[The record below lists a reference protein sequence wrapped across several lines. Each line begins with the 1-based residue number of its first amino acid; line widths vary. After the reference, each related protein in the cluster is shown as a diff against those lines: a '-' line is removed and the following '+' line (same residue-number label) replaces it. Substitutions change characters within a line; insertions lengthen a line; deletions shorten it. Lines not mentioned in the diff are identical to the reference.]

1 MMFSII
7 LSLFLIFLPQ
17 VADSPTGVNFDW
29 LSGER
34 DQAVEEGKTAE
45 NGQDNFFGAALPR
58 ANPQP
63 PQKKESSKSLG
74 IETTARAALIFDKAS
89 GTILFDKNSRDKI
102 SLASL
107 TKLMTAL
114 VVLDEKPEWEKT
126 IKLAHADNRDGGIV
140 YARPPEEVMVKDLF
154 EMTLVGSV
162 NNAAAAMARS
172 TGLTEEAFVAKMNNK
187 AKEIGMN
194 NTVFADPTGLLPENQ
209 STARDVARLL
219 ANALDHEEIKE
230 AVVKKTYVFSPQKSS
245 KVYYVKSTNELLWSF
260 LNEEPYTFIGGK
272 TGYIEESGYNL
283 AVEAERNG
291 HKVVIVV
298 LGSSTAEERFKEIKG
313 LADWVFENYIWQ

>member
-1 MMFSII
+1 MFSLL

-17 VADSPTGVNFDW
+17 VADSPTGENFGW
-29 LSGER
+29 LKAKEQAIMGEEK
-34 DQAVEEGKTAE
+34 AVEDGQE
-45 NGQDNFFGAALPR
+45 NFSGAALPR

-63 PQKKESSKSLG
+63 PRKKEESKSLG
-74 IETTARAALIFDKAS
+74 IETTARAALVFDKAS
-89 GTILFDKNSRDKI
+89 GTILFDKNSREKI

-114 VVLDEKPEWEKT
+114 VILDEKPEWDKT
-126 IKLAHADNRDGGIV
+126 IKLAQTDNRDGGIV
-140 YARPPEEVMVKDLF
+140 YARPPEEVTVKDLF
-154 EMTLVGSV
+154 EMMLVGSV

-187 AKEIGMN
+187 AKGLLMN
-194 NTVFADPTGLLPENQ
+194 NTVFVDPTGLLPGNE
-209 STARDVARLL
+209 STARDIAKLL

-230 AVVKKTYVFSPQKSS
+230 AVVKKTYIFSPQKSS

-291 HKVVIVV
+291 HGVIIVV